1 MSRASVCPP
10 GLEGRGRAALEV
22 RDGRL
27 GHIRSR
33 QAGGRGV
40 QGQGVLSVWCLVG
53 GEGRCSEVVMETT
66 C

>member
-33 QAGGRGV
+33 QAGGRVCRGRV
-40 QGQGVLSVWCLVG
+40 SSVCGAWW
-53 GEGRCSEVVMETT
+53 EGRVGAQRS
-66 C
+66 